1 MENIESVEIK
11 AESIDQQPI
20 LIFGIPLRFQN
31 PKLTLREFSRFVA
44 CIAVALTI
52 ISCLLSYMTRRDGY
66 VDVQIGLTLISFLIF
81 IQHVLVYTNLI
92 SNGWGEQKGKF
103 WCDIKIMVARGFDT
117 IRTSLRLLITPIL
130 FIVMSVELGI
140 TDPITILFLVMLAII
155 SEINAGTSENQN
167 QYDMQTNEKF
177 VDSAN
182 QLLLEELN
190 MYQKEHALQKV
201 TWVPLIIA
209 VVIQNIL
216 LVALILGGDSIGF
229 IPFIVIF
236 HTVLQQLMSFLH
248 LFGVWSFV
256 KLEIFRSF
264 VDLGLVFILII
275 ASNVA

>member
-1 MENIESVEIK
+1 MEDIESEEIK
-11 AESIDQQPI
+11 AESIDQPI
-20 LIFGIPLRFQN
+20 LIFGVPLRFQN
-31 PKLTLREFSRFVA
+31 PKLILREFSRFVA

-52 ISCLLSYMTRRDGY
+52 ISCLLSYMTRRAVY
-66 VDVQIGLTLISFLIF
+66 IDVQIGITLISFLIF

-92 SNGWGEQKGKF
+92 SNGWGTPKGKF
-103 WCDIKIMVARGFDT
+103 WCEVKIMIARGFDT
-117 IRTSLRLLITPIL
+117 IRTSLRLLITPWL
-130 FIVMSVELGI
+130 FIVMSVEVGI

-201 TWVPLIIA
+201 TWVALIIY
-209 VVIQNIL
+209 VIIQNVL
-216 LVALILGGDSIGF
+216 LAALILGGDSIGF

-248 LFGVWSFV
+248 LFGVLSFV
-256 KLEIFRSF
+256 QLEIFRSF
-264 VDLGLVFILII
+264 VDLGLILLLVI
-275 ASNVA
+275 ASNV

>member
-1 MENIESVEIK
+1 MADIESEETVV
-11 AESIDQQPI
+11 DQTPI
-20 LIFGIPLRFQN
+20 LIFSVPLRFQN
-31 PKLTLREFSRFVA
+31 PKLTQREFSRFVGISA
-44 CIAVALTI
+44 AALTTL
-52 ISCLLSYMTRRDGY
+52 SCLLSYMTRRDGY

-92 SNGWGEQKGKF
+92 SNGWGTPKGKF
-103 WCDIKIMVARGFDT
+103 WCDIKIMVARGFNT

-130 FIVMSVELGI
+130 FIVMSVEMGI

>member
-1 MENIESVEIK
+1 MEDIESEEIK
-11 AESIDQQPI
+11 AESIDQPI

-31 PKLTLREFSRFVA
+31 PKLILREFSRFVA

-92 SNGWGEQKGKF
+92 SNGWGTPKGKF
-103 WCDIKIMVARGFDT
+103 WCDIKIMVARGFNT

-130 FIVMSVELGI
+130 FIVMSVEVGI

-201 TWVPLIIA
+201 TWVPLIIY
-209 VVIQNIL
+209 VIIQNVL
-216 LVALILGGDSIGF
+216 LAALILGGDSIGF
-229 IPFIVIF
+229 IPFIVLF
-236 HTVLQQLMSFLH
+236 HSVLQQLMSFLH
-248 LFGVWSFV
+248 LFGVLSFV
-256 KLEIFRSF
+256 ELEIFRSF
-264 VDLGLVFILII
+264 VDLGLILLLVI
-275 ASNVA
+275 ASNV

>member
-1 MENIESVEIK
+1 MEDIESVEIK

-52 ISCLLSYMTRRDGY
+52 ISCLLSYMTRRDSY

-92 SNGWGEQKGKF
+92 SNGWGTPKGKF
-103 WCDIKIMVARGFDT
+103 WCEVKIMIARGFDT
-117 IRTSLRLLITPIL
+117 IRTSLRLLITPLL
-130 FIVMSVELGI
+130 FIVMSVEVGI

-201 TWVPLIIA
+201 TWVPLIIY
-209 VVIQNIL
+209 VIIQNIL
-216 LVALILGGDSIGF
+216 LAALILGGDSIGF

-248 LFGVWSFV
+248 LFGVLSFV
-256 KLEIFRSF
+256 QLVIVRSF
-264 VDLGLVFILII
+264 VDLGLILLLVI
-275 ASNVA
+275 ASNV

>member
-1 MENIESVEIK
+1 MEDIESVEIK

-52 ISCLLSYMTRRDGY
+52 ISCLLSYMTRRDSY

-201 TWVPLIIA
+201 TWVPLIIY
-209 VVIQNIL
+209 VIIQNIL
-216 LVALILGGDSIGF
+216 LAALILGGDSIGF

-248 LFGVWSFV
+248 LFGVLSFV
-256 KLEIFRSF
+256 QLVIVRSF
-264 VDLGLVFILII
+264 VDLGLILLLVI
-275 ASNVA
+275 ASNV

>member
-1 MENIESVEIK
+1 MEDIESEEIK
-11 AESIDQQPI
+11 AESIDQPI

-31 PKLTLREFSRFVA
+31 PKLILREFSRFVA

-66 VDVQIGLTLISFLIF
+66 VDVQIGITLISFLIF

-92 SNGWGEQKGKF
+92 SNGWGTPKGKF
-103 WCDIKIMVARGFDT
+103 WCEVKIMIARGFNT

-130 FIVMSVELGI
+130 FIVMSVEVGI

-229 IPFIVIF
+229 IPFIVLI
-236 HTVLQQLMSFLH
+236 HCVLQQLMSFLH
-248 LFGVWSFV
+248 LFGSWSFV
-256 KLEIFRSF
+256 QLEIFRSF
-264 VDLGLVFILII
+264 VDLGLILLLVI
-275 ASNVA
+275 ASNV

>member
-1 MENIESVEIK
+1 MEDIESVEIK

-52 ISCLLSYMTRRDGY
+52 ISCLLSYMTRRDSY

-103 WCDIKIMVARGFDT
+103 WCDIKIMVARGFNT

-201 TWVPLIIA
+201 TWVPLIIY
-209 VVIQNIL
+209 VIIQNIL
-216 LVALILGGDSIGF
+216 LAALILGGDSIGF

-248 LFGVWSFV
+248 LFGVLSFV
-256 KLEIFRSF
+256 QLVIVRSF
-264 VDLGLVFILII
+264 VDLGLILLLVI
-275 ASNVA
+275 ASNV

>member
-1 MENIESVEIK
+1 MEDIESEEIK
-11 AESIDQQPI
+11 AESIDQPI

-31 PKLTLREFSRFVA
+31 PELILREFSRFVA

-92 SNGWGEQKGKF
+92 SNGWGTPKGKF
-103 WCDIKIMVARGFDT
+103 WCDIKIMVARGFNT

-130 FIVMSVELGI
+130 FIVMSVEVGI

-201 TWVPLIIA
+201 TWVPLIIY
-209 VVIQNIL
+209 VIIQNIL
-216 LVALILGGDSIGF
+216 LAALILGGDSIGF

-248 LFGVWSFV
+248 LFGVLSFV
-256 KLEIFRSF
+256 QLEIFRSF
-264 VDLGLVFILII
+264 VDLGLILLLVI
-275 ASNVA
+275 ASNV

>member
-1 MENIESVEIK
+1 MDDIESEETVV
-11 AESIDQQPI
+11 DQTPI
-20 LIFGIPLRFQN
+20 LIFSVPLRFQN
-31 PKLTLREFSRFVA
+31 PKLTQREFSRFLGISA
-44 CIAVALTI
+44 AALTTL
-52 ISCLLSYMTRRDGY
+52 SCLLSYMTRRDGY
-66 VDVQIGLTLISFLIF
+66 VDVQIGITLISFLIF

-92 SNGWGEQKGKF
+92 SNGWGTPKGKF
-103 WCDIKIMVARGFDT
+103 WCDIKIMVARGFNT

-201 TWVPLIIA
+201 TWVPLIIY
-209 VVIQNIL
+209 VIIQNIL
-216 LVALILGGDSIGF
+216 LAALILGGDSIGF

-248 LFGVWSFV
+248 LFGSNSFV
-256 KLEIFRSF
+256 QLEIFRSF
-264 VDLGLVFILII
+264 VDLGLILLLVI
-275 ASNVA
+275 ASNV